1 MHVQV
6 ETIGDSYVAVTGLPN
21 EQPMH
26 AILMARFAWD
36 CMLKFN
42 AIVKDMETTLGPDT
56 SDLSLRVGMN
66 SGNVT
71 AGVLRGD
78 RPRFQLFGDTGT
90 YPLIERQ

>member
-6 ETIGDSYVAVTGLPN
+6 ETIGDSYVVVTGLPN